1 MQIFHD
7 IIRISAALQI
17 LFLIFPL
24 KWGIMS
30 TRFWNS
36 SLNLEFSVFVL
47 FVYLFIF
54 SKLKIFFWS
63 FQLFVNGRI
72 HNVVLTLINV
82 VKLDFE
88 NNVVSILYSVVNINV
103 KIDSID
109 LTLFNMLNFNIEIH
123 NFVST
128 LTWRCSMLQHHINLT
143 TLKCLLCTNV
153 SKEKGDGCYDSALYI
168 FQWFKLSNYQISS
181 LTVRFSLSLG
191 KSSLC
196 TFSK

>member
-7 IIRISAALQI
+7 IIRIFAALQI

-36 SLNLEFSVFVL
+36 NLNLEFSVFVL

-88 NNVVSILYSVVNINV
+88 NNVVSMLYSVVNINV

-123 NFVST
+123 NFFST
-128 LTWRCSMLQHHINLT
+128 LTWRCSMLQRHINLT
-143 TLKCLLCTNV
+143 TTLKQRWNV
-153 SKEKGDGCYDSALYI
+153 CCVQMYLKRKEMDVMTLHYTYFND
-168 FQWFKLSNYQISS
+168 SNYQIIKS
-181 LTVRFSLSLG
+181 LV
-191 KSSLC
+191 
-196 TFSK
+196 